1 MGENLNSGSQN
12 GDISVKTV
20 PPQKRIRIGFIFLSL
35 VPVAVLTLVQTLAQ
49 MPFLILSAVDVVNS
63 GERFSEPADMV
74 DTIMGTFNDKYSVFM
89 YMVYAVVGLIIFSI
103 WYFKGFVKKYPK
115 VKPGEVFGVRS
126 VLAAVLIAVGLFFS
140 INSLLIVINWIMPS
154 IIEMYNTVIEEA
166 GIATDTFIVIVYT
179 IILGPVLEELCF
191 RGVTFAILEKSG
203 VRPGIIIL
211 ISSLLFGVMHV
222 IPVQVL
228 YATIIGLF
236 LGYLRYKYRS
246 IMITIGAHI
255 LFNFFG
261 TYVSGALEG
270 LGLGDGVMLIAGGVS
285 LFLLVI
291 AIVLV
296 NGDKKAY
303 KPSRISSEV

>member
-1 MGENLNSGSQN
+1 MAENLTGGSQN
-12 GDISVKTV
+12 GDNSVKTA
-20 PPQKRIRIGFIFLSL
+20 PPKRRVRVGYIFLSL
-35 VPVAVLTLVQTLAQ
+35 VPVAVLMAVQTLAQ
-49 MPFLILSAVDVVNS
+49 IPFFILSAIDVANS
-63 GERFSEPADMV
+63 GNRFSEPSDML
-74 DTIMGTFNDKYSVFM
+74 DSIMSTFNERYAAYM
-89 YMVYAVVGLIIFSI
+89 YMTYAVIGLIIFSI
-103 WYFKGFVKKYPK
+103 WYFKGFVKKNPK
-115 VKPGEVFGVRS
+115 VKPGDVFGVRS
-126 VLAAVLIAVGLFFS
+126 VLAAVLIAIGLFFS
-140 INSLLIVINWIMPS
+140 INSLLIVINWLMPAL
-154 IIEMYNTVIEEA
+154 IDMYNMMIEAA
-166 GIATDTFIVIVYT
+166 GVATDTFIVIVYT

-211 ISSLLFGVMHV
+211 ISSLLFGAMHM

-246 IMITIGAHI
+246 IMITVGAHI

-261 TYVSGALEG
+261 TYVSGSLEG
-270 LGLGDGVMLIAGGVS
+270 LGLGEGVMLIAGGVS

-291 AIVLV
+291 AIVLI

-303 KPSRISSEV
+303 KPSRISQEV